1 MLAGNPCSLLCFVV
15 FPLLVAIFALH
26 KRRCAMAAL
35 CAISILFGVGPLVA
49 LLTLFEL
56 FKWEWL
62 LDISLLAVG
71 VTILFMVAYVIKHYF
86 LLVGR

>member
-26 KRRCAMAAL
+26 KRRYAMAAL

-71 VTILFMVAYVIKHYF
+71 IAILFMVAYVIKRYF